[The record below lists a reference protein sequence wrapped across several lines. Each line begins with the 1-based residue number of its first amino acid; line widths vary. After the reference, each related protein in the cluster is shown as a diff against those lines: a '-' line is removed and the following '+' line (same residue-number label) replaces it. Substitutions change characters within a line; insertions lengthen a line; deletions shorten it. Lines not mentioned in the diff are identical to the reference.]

1 MRDRRQ
7 SPLSL
12 HRRWIRSCKKN
23 TLAVFFCFFLTFLLL
38 TLLLVLLHT
47 NHRIGNLQAKAEFTP
62 SDCYIDGL
70 TWEQAESL
78 RRDEEIEKAAVE
90 QAGSEIFQ
98 RNSQRFHLMK
108 GDDASMTMLN
118 CLREGRLPQKQG
130 EVAAEEWVLL
140 NLGILPR
147 IGQTFSIEKEDTGE
161 EQQVTLTGILSD
173 IYPNKKYGLLSL
185 YAPLEEKKEGENY
198 LVYLRFRKGTDYL
211 DKTDR
216 LRKEYQLEEDQLK
229 ECPAREE
236 KAGLY
241 RTDAQIVAVILLICM
256 TAFYGVYRIASI
268 TREKQ
273 YGILRAVGMGKNQM
287 KQMILLELYQIF
299 AAGAP
304 AGIGAGLLLSQAL
317 LALTGDR
324 DLEIYL
330 YNERI
335 QISPVIPGVAILV
348 CAGLTAL
355 LVGIAGLAAAGK
367 VLAMSP
373 VEAISGHGGSRERKG
388 GFAKRANPLKEKKR
402 ERGSSKSGALFFLAR
417 KYMTLDVKTSFFAVL
432 TICLG
437 AALFTG
443 LLYQARIQRTFRADT
458 KEMMYLNG
466 DYSVTML
473 YYDQNDQ
480 GLSRE
485 SAKEIEKLPGI
496 QRIATSSG
504 LPIRVIEQG
513 KIKKN
518 EAYYDEYNRRREEI
532 YGFPEE
538 GFDGKDQVYKSLLLG
553 YNTTA
558 LQELEKYVI
567 SGSFD
572 PEALG
577 EDEVILSVAR
587 TDDTKENDTPG
598 NYREG
603 TPLMDYQ
610 AGDEITIKYR
620 EDRKTSSKEY
630 ERFQDAEEPYVYK
643 TYRIAAI
650 VSFAYMYDC
659 TQTVYPVL
667 ITGDKQLKEAAPES
681 AFQCV
686 YADARGDLS
695 EKEQKTLE
703 EELIKI
709 TSRSPDVSARS
720 MISEIRQNEG
730 VYRKQM
736 VYIYGIAAVAFL
748 LVLIHM
754 TNHLRYRMQAR
765 SREICMLRALG
776 MSVSMTRRMI
786 LFENLILGALGCAG
800 AFLLSQFVLRYL
812 YRISQMRSFG
822 HAFHYPFDA
831 YFLIAAASLL
841 LCAALSGGILKEWK
855 TRNVAEGI
863 SRAE

>member
-1 MRDRRQ
+1 
-7 SPLSL
+7 
-12 HRRWIRSCKKN
+12 
-23 TLAVFFCFFLTFLLL
+23 
-38 TLLLVLLHT
+38 
-47 NHRIGNLQAKAEFTP
+47 
-62 SDCYIDGL
+62 
-70 TWEQAESL
+70 
-78 RRDEEIEKAAVE
+78 
-90 QAGSEIFQ
+90 
-98 RNSQRFHLMK
+98 
-108 GDDASMTMLN
+108 
-118 CLREGRLPQKQG
+118 
-130 EVAAEEWVLL
+130 
-140 NLGILPR
+140 
-147 IGQTFSIEKEDTGE
+147 
-161 EQQVTLTGILSD
+161 
-173 IYPNKKYGLLSL
+173 
-185 YAPLEEKKEGENY
+185 
-198 LVYLRFRKGTDYL
+198 
-211 DKTDR
+211 
-216 LRKEYQLEEDQLK
+216 
-229 ECPAREE
+229 
-236 KAGLY
+236 
-241 RTDAQIVAVILLICM
+241 
-256 TAFYGVYRIASI
+256 
-268 TREKQ
+268 
-273 YGILRAVGMGKNQM
+273 
-287 KQMILLELYQIF
+287 
-299 AAGAP
+299 
-304 AGIGAGLLLSQAL
+304 
-317 LALTGDR
+317 
-324 DLEIYL
+324 
-330 YNERI
+330 
-335 QISPVIPGVAILV
+335 
-348 CAGLTAL
+348 
-355 LVGIAGLAAAGK
+355 
-367 VLAMSP
+367 
-373 VEAISGHGGSRERKG
+373 
-388 GFAKRANPLKEKKR
+388 
-402 ERGSSKSGALFFLAR
+402 
-417 KYMTLDVKTSFFAVL
+417 
-432 TICLG
+432 
-437 AALFTG
+437 
-443 LLYQARIQRTFRADT
+443 
-458 KEMMYLNG
+458 MYLNG

>member
-7 SPLSL
+7 SSLSL

-373 VEAISGHGGSRERKG
+373 VEAISGHGGQQGEER
-388 GFAKRANPLKEKKR
+388 
-402 ERGSSKSGALFFLAR
+402 
-417 KYMTLDVKTSFFAVL
+417 
-432 TICLG
+432 
-437 AALFTG
+437 
-443 LLYQARIQRTFRADT
+443 RIRQ
-458 KEMMYLNG
+458 E
-466 DYSVTML
+466 S
-473 YYDQNDQ
+473 
-480 GLSRE
+480 E
-485 SAKEIEKLPGI
+485 SA
-496 QRIATSSG
+496 
-504 LPIRVIEQG
+504 
-513 KIKKN
+513 
-518 EAYYDEYNRRREEI
+518 
-532 YGFPEE
+532 
-538 GFDGKDQVYKSLLLG
+538 
-553 YNTTA
+553 
-558 LQELEKYVI
+558 
-567 SGSFD
+567 
-572 PEALG
+572 
-577 EDEVILSVAR
+577 
-587 TDDTKENDTPG
+587 
-598 NYREG
+598 
-603 TPLMDYQ
+603 
-610 AGDEITIKYR
+610 
-620 EDRKTSSKEY
+620 
-630 ERFQDAEEPYVYK
+630 
-643 TYRIAAI
+643 
-650 VSFAYMYDC
+650 
-659 TQTVYPVL
+659 
-667 ITGDKQLKEAAPES
+667 
-681 AFQCV
+681 
-686 YADARGDLS
+686 
-695 EKEQKTLE
+695 
-703 EELIKI
+703 
-709 TSRSPDVSARS
+709 
-720 MISEIRQNEG
+720 
-730 VYRKQM
+730 
-736 VYIYGIAAVAFL
+736 
-748 LVLIHM
+748 
-754 TNHLRYRMQAR
+754 
-765 SREICMLRALG
+765 
-776 MSVSMTRRMI
+776 
-786 LFENLILGALGCAG
+786 
-800 AFLLSQFVLRYL
+800 
-812 YRISQMRSFG
+812 
-822 HAFHYPFDA
+822 
-831 YFLIAAASLL
+831 
-841 LCAALSGGILKEWK
+841 
-855 TRNVAEGI
+855 
-863 SRAE
+863 